1 MSRHGFE
8 AIVFDL
14 DGTLID
20 TLPDILTALNLVM
33 DEQGRRPVIYEES
46 RHMVGSG
53 TRVMIERAFAA
64 TGSVP
69 EASVLD
75 GLNACFVKYY
85 LAAPAVQSA
94 PYGGVRETLEA
105 LSGEGLAL
113 GVCTNKP
120 HDISTRILAA
130 LGLDHFF
137 GAALGGDAL
146 DVHKPD
152 PGHLLATLEG
162 LGAAPGSAV
171 MVGDSEI
178 DVQTARNAGI
188 PVVVVEYGY
197 TAKPPATLG
206 ADAVID
212 DFHGLAAAMERIA
225 DLKDR

>member
-8 AIVFDL
+8 AVVFDL

-20 TLPDILTALNLVM
+20 TLPDILSALNRLM
-33 DEQGRRPVIYEES
+33 DEQSRRPITYEEGRR
-46 RHMVGSG
+46 MVGSG
-53 TRVMIERAFAA
+53 TRVMIERAHAA

-69 EASVLD
+69 EAGALD
-75 GLNACFVKYY
+75 RLNGRFVEYY
-85 LAAPAVQSA
+85 LAAPAAQSV

-105 LSGEGLAL
+105 LSGAGLVL

-120 HDISTRILAA
+120 HDISRRILAA

-137 GAALGGDAL
+137 AAALGGDAL
-146 DVHKPD
+146 DVHTPD

-162 LGAAPGSAV
+162 MAMDPGGAI

-178 DVQTARNAGI
+178 DVQTARNAGM

-197 TAKPPATLG
+197 TAKPPEQLG
-206 ADAVID
+206 ADAVIA
-212 DFHGLAAAMERIA
+212 DFHGLTAAMERIA
-225 DLKDR
+225 GRKDR